1 MTKSKLYIRTL
12 STILS
17 VLTIFPG
24 IYNSYGVKA
33 VKPESETDTEESDDD
48 SKSEL
53 HVSNSLVNVTN
64 SHKSDSRAVCLFGDL
79 PLTKPEELG
88 ELKDILED
96 SNKVCRENTLKWVKK
111 WGECLKH
118 FDNML
123 LCCKR
128 HNDSGKLKDS
138 DIENLVKAF
147 NFIIENNTISPSE
160 KDVLI
165 SADVGLFK
173 NCEAAVKDELAIPYN
188 LLRNICL
195 TARTRTRLGG
205 IIRSEIKDDKQFKDR
220 VYDVFQKNKGS
231 VDDVNSILPLV
242 TVLSVKVAERIRSFG
257 EYGGASFNQA
267 ATSIAKLSDPLVN
280 SLLSKMQL
288 LGRSLFVDFYRVGNR
303 LVYDASQTIA
313 DTFVDVTRDIR
324 RDFANGG
331 ADDIIEPIANKMEG
345 ALKNAATTSLDYAKI
360 TALQT
365 GAGLAGV
372 FVAAK
377 LVCNLI
383 SKIGSDSNN
392 RNKQKQAVAENRE
405 QPHKV
410 ENQ

>member
-1 MTKSKLYIRTL
+1 MKTGNETNAKAGNTNGTNAQTGNTEDGTDKDEQATPLTSRSSSSQALTTTVSQL
-12 STILS
+12 ALATSSEEQAVGLLS
-17 VLTIFPG
+17 V
-24 IYNSYGVKA
+24 NS
-33 VKPESETDTEESDDD
+33 S
-48 SKSEL
+48 
-53 HVSNSLVNVTN
+53 
-64 SHKSDSRAVCLFGDL
+64 
-79 PLTKPEELG
+79 LTKKELG
-88 ELKDILED
+88 ELKEILED

-128 HNDSGKLKDS
+128 HNNSGKLGND

-195 TARTRTRLGG
+195 TARTRKKFG
-205 IIRSEIKDDKQFKDR
+205 IIRSEITNNNEFKAN

-231 VDDVNSILPLV
+231 IDDVNSILPLV

-377 LVCNLI
+377 LACNLI

-392 RNKQKQAVAENRE
+392 RNKQKQAVAENCE